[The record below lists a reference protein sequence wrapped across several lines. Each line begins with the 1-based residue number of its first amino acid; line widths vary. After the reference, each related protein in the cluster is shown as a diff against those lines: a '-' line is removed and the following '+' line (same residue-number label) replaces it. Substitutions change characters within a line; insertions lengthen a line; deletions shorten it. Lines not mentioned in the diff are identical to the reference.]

1 VIAVDSG
8 FFYALLDRSDRW
20 HARAVQWVHSQGE
33 GWITTWPVL
42 AETTDLLLA
51 RGVGRHAATL
61 MQEVADGSIDVWGP
75 PPESLSRLPVLM
87 RKYAGLPMDL
97 ADATLVV
104 LAEHGG
110 HGRIL
115 TTDER
120 DFQTYRWK
128 QRKSFENLLAG

>member
-1 VIAVDSG
+1 
-8 FFYALLDRSDRW
+8 
-20 HARAVQWVHSQGE
+20 
-33 GWITTWPVL
+33 
-42 AETTDLLLA
+42 
-51 RGVGRHAATL
+51 
-61 MQEVADGSIDVWGP
+61 
-75 PPESLSRLPVLM
+75 
-87 RKYAGLPMDL
+87 MDL